1 MFLRNDVCLSIIIII
16 IILLLLLSFCVLL
29 LDYHDVRQMYKH
41 VTRWLHNGR
50 WLNFVNTEINSV
62 LMYLKI

>member
-50 WLNFVNTEINSV
+50 
-62 LMYLKI
+62 